1 MPFYWLILG
10 LLGVWRITHLF
21 YGEDG
26 PWDIFVR
33 LRRVAGNSAWGS
45 LLDCFYCLSIWVAL
59 PFAWL
64 LGQDWK
70 HRLLLW
76 PALSGGAILLE
87 RLIPKNEPRASISYL
102 QKTKR
107 RAIVCCGQNRTQ
119 LGRRNQH
126 YNALAAGRSFR
137 SSSNPGRSAI
147 HLHRAH
153 CHDGDWASLWPSL
166 PF

>member
-87 RLIPKNEPRASISYL
+87 RLIPKNEPRPNIAYTEDEEESHRVL
-102 QKTKR
+102 
-107 RAIVCCGQNRTQ
+107 RAEQNTVADDEI
-119 LGRRNQH
+119 NTTTH
-126 YNALAAGRSFR
+126 
-137 SSSNPGRSAI
+137 
-147 HLHRAH
+147 
-153 CHDGDWASLWPSL
+153 
-166 PF
+166 